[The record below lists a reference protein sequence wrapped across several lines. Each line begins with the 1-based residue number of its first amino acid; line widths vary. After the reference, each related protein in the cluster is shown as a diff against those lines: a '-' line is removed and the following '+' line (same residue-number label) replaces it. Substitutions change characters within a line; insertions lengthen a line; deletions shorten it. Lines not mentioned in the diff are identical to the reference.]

1 MQLFRNIFEKTATYA
16 QHGIF
21 SEDGKSKAC
30 VTIKKKNHS
39 YKNTVQPDRIQSV
52 IHYFHP
58 QDLLLSACI
67 FQAVPVSFQHC
78 LLPVKCSIHEE
89 EIGHT
94 QKKGMEEKI

>member
-1 MQLFRNIFEKTATYA
+1 MLNMEYSPKTERVKHVSQL
-16 QHGIF
+16 
-21 SEDGKSKAC
+21 
-30 VTIKKKNHS
+30 KKNHS